1 MIEQRI
7 AKRVNNCNAS
17 APCIVKIKDIT
28 DLQWDQLYV
37 FESGA
42 PLDTIEKSQ
51 VTDSSDVEFTRRIV
65 LVKDGKLI
73 YREAEPTD
81 IEAPTNGAV
90 IFTEADKDQH
100 WSYTPET
107 AVFRAEKKTFDG
119 GAYYVLT
126 QVK

>member
-7 AKRVNNCNAS
+7 AKRVSDCNAA

-28 DLQWDQLYV
+28 DFHWDQLYV

-42 PLDTIEKSQ
+42 PLDPIEKSQ
-51 VTDSSDVEFTRRIV
+51 DTDSIDVEFTRRIV

-73 YREAEPTD
+73 YREAAPTD
-81 IEAPTNGAV
+81 IERPTNGAV
-90 IFTEADKDQH
+90 IFTEADKDRH

-107 AVFRAEKKTFDG
+107 AVFRAEKKTSNG

-126 QVK
+126 QMK